1 MPTIRQNYRRE
12 TELSDFIKFVD
23 NEQLIVS
30 NPLSSKAVVDKYLEK
45 RPNHKRYKI
54 SAFAT
59 GEQSKKGDLHI
70 CINCNGNHKLENCKE
85 FMEKPLK
92 ERIKFLMRQ
101 KRCYGCLE
109 PMSDGRNTKTC
120 TSNLMCS
127 SCKGNHPTLLH
138 GYVPK
143 DRRSTDVGDQDPKK
157 TDEVLKNSFAGL
169 DDLKCAA
176 TSKEHGS
183 NVISMCVVP
192 VKVKHE
198 HGANEVTTYAMLD
211 NCSQGSFIHDSVVKK
226 LGVTGSKTTI
236 NLKTLHGVRSEKTVS
251 VEGIKVAQLQG
262 NSIWLNLPKMYAR
275 RNLPVDKEEIAT
287 PARISKWEYL
297 KPISNE
303 IVQDE
308 DIVVGLLI
316 GANCMKALEP
326 MKIIPSKEDGPYA
339 YKTLLGWCIVGP
351 IINTETERSISCHRV
366 AVKDVTSSRLAPHHF
381 GVEKSIKDIS
391 LEEMFKMMYSN
402 DFNEHDATVADSITS
417 SVDEISIE
425 DKKFLDIVEKNTS
438 KKDYHYVVPLPFR
451 DGRLVMPNNR
461 VEAFRRLMFLKQIF
475 LKDQKFF
482 DDYKTF
488 MDNLL
493 VKGYL
498 KQSEVVLSGKT
509 LYIPHHDVYHPSK
522 PGKVRVAFDCS
533 AEFQGK
539 SINRELLSGPDLTN
553 QIIGTMARF
562 REEKIAFMADIEAML
577 HQVLVLDDQQTLLKF
592 LLTTLLMSLKTS

>member
-1 MPTIRQNYRRE
+1 
-12 TELSDFIKFVD
+12 
-23 NEQLIVS
+23 
-30 NPLSSKAVVDKYLEK
+30 
-45 RPNHKRYKI
+45 
-54 SAFAT
+54 
-59 GEQSKKGDLHI
+59 
-70 CINCNGNHKLENCKE
+70 
-85 FMEKPLK
+85 
-92 ERIKFLMRQ
+92 
-101 KRCYGCLE
+101 
-109 PMSDGRNTKTC
+109 MSDGHNAKTC
-120 TSNLMCS
+120 TSKLMCS
-127 SCKGNHPTLLH
+127 SCKGNHPTPLH

-143 DRRSTDVGDQDPKK
+143 DKRSTDGGDQDPKK

-211 NCSQGSFIHDSVVKK
+211 NCSQGSFIHDSIVKK

-262 NSIWLNLPKMYAR
+262 NSIWINLPKMYAR

-402 DFNEHDATVADSITS
+402 DFNEHDVTVADSITS
-417 SVDEISIE
+417 SV
-425 DKKFLDIVEKNTS
+425 K
-438 KKDYHYVVPLPFR
+438 
-451 DGRLVMPNNR
+451 
-461 VEAFRRLMFLKQIF
+461 RLMFLKRKF

-482 DDYKTF
+482 DDYKKF

-493 VKGYL
+493 VKGYA
-498 KQSEVVLSGKT
+498 KQSEVVLFGKT
-509 LYIPHHDVYHPSK
+509 WYIPHHGVYHPSK
-522 PGKVRVAFDCS
+522 PGKIRVVFDCS

-553 QIIGTMARF
+553 QISGIMIRF
-562 REEKIAFMADIEAML
+562 KKEED
-577 HQVLVLDDQQTLLKF
+577 
-592 LLTTLLMSLKTS
+592 SLYGRYRGYLSPGAGPR